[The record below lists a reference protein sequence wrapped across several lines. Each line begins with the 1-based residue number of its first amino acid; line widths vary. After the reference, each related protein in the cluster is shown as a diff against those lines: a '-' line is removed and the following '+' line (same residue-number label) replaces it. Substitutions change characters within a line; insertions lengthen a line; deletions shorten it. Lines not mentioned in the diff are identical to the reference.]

1 VTKADVRT
9 RSTARRSAA
18 SAPTP
23 VVESNRERISRRQV
37 DKFAQRRDELAEAA
51 LQTLSELGYAR
62 TSLREIAQNSTFS
75 HGVLHYY
82 FSDKVDLIIHCVK
95 HYKAICVLRYDQI
108 VDDATTAD
116 GLAEGFA
123 HGLAATAREDA
134 ALHRLWYDMRSQS
147 MFEAAFRDD
156 VLEIDDSLQRMIWR
170 IVSRYAELS
179 GRPVA
184 VDPSTAYAIFD
195 GLFQRALLR
204 HICGSTDAL
213 SELTAHVL
221 RLLPTLVADEV
232 SRRRS

>member
-1 VTKADVRT
+1 MTKADVRT

-23 VVESNRERISRRQV
+23 VVESNRERISRRQI

-134 ALHRLWYDMRSQS
+134 ALHRLWYDVRSQS

-179 GRPVA
+179 GRPATVA
-184 VDPSTAYAIFD
+184 PSAAYAVLD
-195 GLFQRALLR
+195 GLFQHALLR
-204 HICGSTDAL
+204 HIAGSADAL
-213 SELTAHVL
+213 PDMTTQVLT
-221 RLLPTLVADEV
+221 LLPTLVCQ
-232 SRRRS
+232 R